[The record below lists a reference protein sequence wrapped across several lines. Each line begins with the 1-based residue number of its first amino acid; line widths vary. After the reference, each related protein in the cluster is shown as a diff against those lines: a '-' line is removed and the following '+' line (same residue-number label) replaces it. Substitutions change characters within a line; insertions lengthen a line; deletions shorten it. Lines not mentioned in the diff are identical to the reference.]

1 MAEFDDAAA
10 MLRPNQLSLVVRE
23 KSALFAAYM
32 PFLRGGGV
40 FVPSMASF
48 ELGEPISLTL
58 SLLDDPGSLS
68 LGGRVAWVTP
78 SSSQA
83 GRTRG
88 VGVQFN
94 DDEAGRRAKH
104 RIETLLGGAIK
115 SSRPT
120 HTM

>member
-1 MAEFDDAAA
+1 MNQFDSPDT
-10 MLRPNQLSLVVRE
+10 LLQPNRLSLAVRE

-32 PFLRGGGV
+32 PFVRGGGV
-40 FVPSMASF
+40 FVPSMATF
-48 ELGEPISLTL
+48 ALGEPITLTL
-58 SLLDDPGSLS
+58 SLLDDPGSLNVE
-68 LGGRVAWVTP
+68 GRVAWVTP

-94 DDEAGRRAKH
+94 DDEAGRLAKH